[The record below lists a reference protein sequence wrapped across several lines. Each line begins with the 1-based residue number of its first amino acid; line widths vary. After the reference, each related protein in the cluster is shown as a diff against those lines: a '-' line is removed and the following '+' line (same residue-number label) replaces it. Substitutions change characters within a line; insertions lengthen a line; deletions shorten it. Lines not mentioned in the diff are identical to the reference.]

1 MHIFLQT
8 NSQLISLKPG
18 ASMTFS
24 FPLPIPVSIRLSL
37 IGHWQYSWTYDR
49 FLPVI
54 RSVRLGWLCP
64 RMARPPTMGVPAR
77 NTAFPSASPKPVFAL
92 VTTKT
97 GTTARGTGDAP
108 NIRPFQQTTDFPLTG
123 NACILSVS
131 MPCVQS
137 VSVITPALRHLVK
150 KGSGFEMAAV
160 LLISTHWLISL
171 P

>member
-1 MHIFLQT
+1 MRARH
-8 NSQLISLKPG
+8 
-18 ASMTFS
+18 
-24 FPLPIPVSIRLSL
+24 LSL
-37 IGHWQYSWTYDR
+37 SIHAARKPLKR

-54 RSVRLGWLCP
+54 RSVRPGWLCT
-64 RMARPPTMGVPAR
+64 RMVRPPMAKGGSGR
-77 NTAFPSASPKPVFAL
+77 NTAAPSASPKPVFAL